1 MGNTDKCRN
10 VERCRTVFDPVIAGM
25 IQELVQQQ
33 QQQQQNTNFQT
44 ILAPLSSP
52 Y

>member
-10 VERCRTVFDPVIAGM
+10 VERRRTVFDPVIAGM

>member
-25 IQELVQQQ
+25 IQELLQEQE
-33 QQQQQNTNFQT
+33 QQQQNMNFQS
-44 ILAPLSSP
+44 IPPPLSSP

>member
-25 IQELVQQQ
+25 IQELVQEQE
-33 QQQQQNTNFQT
+33 QQQQNMNFQS
-44 ILAPLSSP
+44 ILPPLPSP

>member
-10 VERCRTVFDPVIAGM
+10 VERCRTVFNPVIAGM
-25 IQELVQQQ
+25 IQELVQEQEQQ
-33 QQQQQNTNFQT
+33 QQKMNFQS
-44 ILAPLSSP
+44 ILPPLSSP